1 MDMDMEYRIIV
12 IVRLS
17 LTIYS
22 YLVDLIL
29 IPRTGYLLQTIV
41 KAQMLSIAG
50 EKSGVLVV

>member
-1 MDMDMEYRIIV
+1 MEYRIIV